1 VKLTLLDRRV
11 VRQRVG
17 MLCVL
22 MLGLSFALF
31 ARAESV
37 TSVSHA
43 PWDQLLHAH
52 VVDTPDGRSTSVDY
66 AGMLAER
73 VKLSA
78 YLQSLAL
85 VKKDTFASLSQ
96 PAQLAFLI
104 NAYNAWTVEL
114 VLTAYPDLTSIKDLG
129 SFFRSPWSRSFIPL
143 LEETLSLDNIEH
155 DLIRGDNGYQEPR
168 IHFAVNCASIGCP
181 ALRAEAY
188 DETRLE
194 SQLEDQTRRFL
205 QDPSRN
211 RPGADGLEVSSI
223 FKWYREDF
231 QQGWLG
237 YSRLE
242 DFFIHYSDAVGLTAV
257 QVQALRSGRLKI
269 RFVGYDWAL
278 NQSVKPSVKESVN

>member
-1 VKLTLLDRRV
+1 VKLPLSYYLFMNQGISWLFIV
-11 VRQRVG
+11 MVG
-17 MLCVL
+17 LTF
-22 MLGLSFALF
+22 GLSAK
-31 ARAESV
+31 AESV
-37 TSVSHA
+37 SSVSHA

-66 AGMLAER
+66 RGMLAER
-73 VKLSA
+73 AKLSA

-85 VKKDTFASLSQ
+85 VKKDAFARLSQ

-143 LEETLSLDNIEH
+143 LEETRSLDNIEH

-188 DETRLE
+188 DEARLE

-211 RPGADGLEVSSI
+211 RVVGDSLEVSSI

-242 DFFIHYSDAVGLTAV
+242 DFLSHYSDALTLTSD
-257 QVQALRSGRLKI
+257 QVQALSDGGLKI
-269 RFVGYDWAL
+269 RFVSYDWGL
-278 NQSVKPSVKESVN
+278 NQSVN

>member
-1 VKLTLLDRRV
+1 MKLPLSYYLFMNQGISWLFIV
-11 VRQRVG
+11 MVG
-17 MLCVL
+17 LTF
-22 MLGLSFALF
+22 GLSAK
-31 ARAESV
+31 AESV
-37 TSVSHA
+37 SSVSHA

-66 AGMLAER
+66 RGMLAER
-73 VKLSA
+73 AKLSA

-85 VKKDTFASLSQ
+85 VKKDAFARLSQ

-143 LEETLSLDNIEH
+143 LEEIRSLDNIEH

-188 DETRLE
+188 EEARLE

-278 NQSVKPSVKESVN
+278 NQSVKPSVN

>member
-1 VKLTLLDRRV
+1 
-11 VRQRVG
+11 

-22 MLGLSFALF
+22 MLGLSFALC

-37 TSVSHA
+37 TSVSHV

-73 VKLSA
+73 AKLSA

-129 SFFRSPWSRSFIPL
+129 SFFRSPWSRAFIPL
-143 LEETLSLDNIEH
+143 LEETRSLDNIEH
-155 DLIRGDNGYQEPR
+155 DLIRGDDGYQEPR

-188 DETRLE
+188 TEARLE

-205 QDPSRN
+205 QDSSRN
-211 RPGADGLEVSSI
+211 RVVGDGLEVSSI

-242 DFFIHYSDAVGLTAV
+242 DFFSHYSDLLGLNSD
-257 QVQALRSGRLKI
+257 QVQALSDGSLKI
-269 RFVGYDWAL
+269 RFVAYDWAL
-278 NQSVKPSVKESVN
+278 NQSVKPRTN

>member
-1 VKLTLLDRRV
+1 MKLPLSYYLFMNQGISWLFIV
-11 VRQRVG
+11 MVG
-17 MLCVL
+17 LTF
-22 MLGLSFALF
+22 GLSAK
-31 ARAESV
+31 AESV
-37 TSVSHA
+37 SSVSHA

-66 AGMLAER
+66 RGMLAER
-73 VKLSA
+73 AKLSA

-85 VKKDTFASLSQ
+85 VKKDAFARLSQ

-143 LEETLSLDNIEH
+143 LEETRSLDNIEH

-188 DETRLE
+188 EEARLE

-211 RPGADGLEVSSI
+211 RVVGDGLEVSSI

-242 DFFIHYSDAVGLTAV
+242 DFFSHYSDLLGLNSD
-257 QVQALRSGRLKI
+257 QVQALSDGSLKI
-269 RFVGYDWAL
+269 RFVAYDWAL
-278 NQSVKPSVKESVN
+278 NQSVKPRTN

>member
-1 VKLTLLDRRV
+1 VKLELLVHLV
-11 VRQRVG
+11 VRQRLG

-22 MLGLSFALF
+22 MLGLSFALC

-37 TSVSHA
+37 TSVSHV

-73 VKLSA
+73 AKLSA

-129 SFFRSPWSRSFIPL
+129 SFFRSPWSRAFIPL
-143 LEETLSLDNIEH
+143 LEETRSLDNIEH
-155 DLIRGDNGYQEPR
+155 DLIRGDDGYQEPR

-188 DETRLE
+188 TEARLE

-205 QDPSRN
+205 QDSSRN
-211 RPGADGLEVSSI
+211 RVVGDGLEVSSI

-242 DFFIHYSDAVGLTAV
+242 DFFSHYSDLLGLNSD
-257 QVQALRSGRLKI
+257 QVQALSDGSLKI
-269 RFVGYDWAL
+269 RFVAYDWAL
-278 NQSVKPSVKESVN
+278 NQSVKPTTN

>member
-1 VKLTLLDRRV
+1 MKLPLSYYLFMNQGISWLFIV
-11 VRQRVG
+11 MVG
-17 MLCVL
+17 LTF
-22 MLGLSFALF
+22 GLSAK
-31 ARAESV
+31 AESV
-37 TSVSHA
+37 SSVSHA

-66 AGMLAER
+66 RGMLAER
-73 VKLSA
+73 AKLSA

-85 VKKDTFASLSQ
+85 VKKDAFARLSQ

-143 LEETLSLDNIEH
+143 LEEIRSLDNIEH

-188 DETRLE
+188 DEARLE

-211 RPGADGLEVSSI
+211 RVIGDSLEVSSI

-242 DFFIHYSDAVGLTAV
+242 DFLSHYSDALALTSD
-257 QVQALRSGRLKI
+257 QVQALRDGGLKI
-269 RFVGYDWAL
+269 RFVSYDWGL
-278 NQSVKPSVKESVN
+278 NQSVN

>member
-1 VKLTLLDRRV
+1 
-11 VRQRVG
+11 
-17 MLCVL
+17 
-22 MLGLSFALF
+22 
-31 ARAESV
+31 
-37 TSVSHA
+37 
-43 PWDQLLHAH
+43 
-52 VVDTPDGRSTSVDY
+52 PDGRSTSVDY

-73 VKLSA
+73 AKLSA

-129 SFFRSPWSRSFIPL
+129 SFFRSPWSRAFIPL
-143 LEETLSLDNIEH
+143 LEETRSLDNIEH
-155 DLIRGDNGYQEPR
+155 DLIRGDDGYQEPR

-188 DETRLE
+188 TEARLE

-205 QDPSRN
+205 QDSSRN
-211 RPGADGLEVSSI
+211 RVVGDGLEVSSI

-242 DFFIHYSDAVGLTAV
+242 DFFSHYSDLLGLNSD
-257 QVQALRSGRLKI
+257 QVQALSDGSLKI
-269 RFVGYDWAL
+269 RFVAYDWAL
-278 NQSVKPSVKESVN
+278 NQSVKPRTN